1 MKSGMNNLVKSY
13 IHDVGMINALGETTE
28 GIWNTITSG
37 KLPELSKRSDLIP
50 NETIRVAQVS
60 SPLPTIP
67 DSLKQFD
74 CRNNA
79 LVLAALKQIEEKVQ
93 DVIKRY
99 GASKVGI
106 VVGTSTSG
114 VATTENAILN
124 QHHNGKLPDYFNLS
138 QHENYGMSQFI
149 SEYTGVT
156 GPSYCISTAC
166 SSSAKAF
173 ASARALLK
181 IGLCDAVI
189 VGGSDSLC
197 KLTLNGFR
205 SLGALSDTMCL
216 PMSKNR
222 KGITIGEGAALFLL
236 TRDMGDIQIQ
246 GVGESSDTCH
256 ISSPDP
262 SGVGAEKAIRW
273 ALEEADLKPDDIDYI
288 NIHGTGT
295 LLNDQMESKLIEK
308 IFGNQ
313 TPCSSTKPLT
323 GHTLGAAG
331 AIEVGICWLM
341 LSNSRENLH
350 LVPHYWDH
358 EPDDEMSSIKLVE
371 AGDSIPSKVNISLL
385 SNSFAFGGSNCAVII
400 GR

>member
-1 MKSGMNNLVKSY
+1 MNNLTNSY
-13 IHDVGMINALGETTE
+13 IYDAGMINALGGTTA
-28 GIWNTITSG
+28 GIWKRITSG

-50 NETIRVAQVS
+50 KETIEVAQVN
-60 SPLPTIP
+60 SPLPLIP
-67 DSLKQFD
+67 DSLKQFN

-79 LVLAALKQIEEKVQ
+79 LVLAALQQIEDKIQ

-99 GASKVGI
+99 GASKIGI

-114 VATTENAILN
+114 VATTENAILDW
-124 QHHNGKLPDYFNLS
+124 HHHRKLPDYFNYS
-138 QHENYGMSQFI
+138 QHENYGMPQFI
-149 SEYTGVT
+149 SAYTGVT

-166 SSSAKAF
+166 SSSAKVF
-173 ASARALLK
+173 ASARTLLE

-205 SLGALSDTMCL
+205 SLGALSNTMCL

-222 KGITIGEGAALFLL
+222 KGITIGEGAALFLI
-236 TRDMGDIQIQ
+236 TRDLGEIEIQ
-246 GVGESSDTCH
+246 GVGESSDSYH

-262 SGVGAEKAIRW
+262 NGVGAEKAIRW
-273 ALEEADLKPDDIDYI
+273 AMEEADLKPDDIDYI

-295 LLNDQMESKLIEK
+295 LLNDRMESKLIEK
-308 IFGNQ
+308 VFGNQ

-341 LSNSRENLH
+341 LSNSSENLL
-350 LVPHYWDH
+350 LVPHYWDN
-358 EPDDEMSSIKLVE
+358 EPDDEISSIKLVDI
-371 AGDSIPSKVNISLL
+371 GDSIPSKGNISLI
-385 SNSFAFGGSNCAVII
+385 SHSFAFGGSNCAVII
-400 GR
+400 GK